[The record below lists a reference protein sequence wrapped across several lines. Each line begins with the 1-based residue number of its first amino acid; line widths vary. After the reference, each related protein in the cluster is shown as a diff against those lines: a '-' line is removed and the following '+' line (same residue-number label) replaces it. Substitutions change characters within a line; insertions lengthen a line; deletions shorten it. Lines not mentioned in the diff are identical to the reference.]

1 MTRPVDDVLG
11 AFAAEIGTDGPIAIE
26 GARTRW
32 DRGGTPVAGTR
43 IVRAPRGVV
52 EHRPEEMTVRV
63 RAGTMVADLEA
74 VLSPAGQ
81 RSALP
86 DRGGT
91 VGGALAVGENHLD
104 SGTRRTVRESLLEA
118 RYVSAEGRVVTG
130 GGPTVKNVSGFDLPR
145 LLVGSL
151 GTLGCLAEV
160 VLRVNPV
167 PAASRWLRSADAD
180 PHRAHAMMWRPACVL
195 GDGSTTWVHL
205 EGHAVDVEAQVASLG
220 AGWDPVDGPPSLP
233 AHRWSVPPGAVGE
246 PDARPAGRFVASYG
260 VGILFADAPQP
271 PRPLSAAAAAISERM
286 KGNFD
291 PTGRLNPGR
300 TP

>member
-1 MTRPVDDVLG
+1 MMRTVDDALV
-11 AFAAEIGTDGPIAIE
+11 AFAAEIGTDGAVAVE

-32 DRGGTPVAGTR
+32 DRGGAPVAGTR
-43 IVRAPRGVV
+43 IVQAPRGVV

-63 RAGTMVADLEA
+63 RAGTTVADLEA

-104 SGTRRTVRESLLEA
+104 LGTRRTVRESLLEV

-145 LLVGSL
+145 LFVGSL
-151 GTLGCLAEV
+151 GTLGCIAEV

-167 PAASRWLRSADAD
+167 PAASRWLRCADAD
-180 PHRAHAMMWRPACVL
+180 PLRVHAMLWRPACVV
-195 GDGSTTWVHL
+195 GDGSVTWVHL
-205 EGHAVDVEAQVASLG
+205 EGHAVDVEAQIASLG
-220 AGWDPVDGPPSLP
+220 AGWEDVDGPPPLP
-233 AHRWSVPPGAVGE
+233 PHRWSVPTGEVGD
-246 PDARPAGRFVASYG
+246 PAPRPPGRFVASYG
-260 VGILFADAPQP
+260 VGILFADEPQP
-271 PRPLSAAAAAISERM
+271 PRPLPAAVAAISVRM
-286 KGNFD
+286 KENFD

>member
-1 MTRPVDDVLG
+1 MKRPVDEALG
-11 AFAAEIGTDGPIAIE
+11 AFAAEIGTDEPVAVE

-32 DRGGTPVAGTR
+32 DRGGAPVAGTR
-43 IVRAPRGVV
+43 VVRAPHGVV
-52 EHRPEEMTVRV
+52 EHSPEEMTVRV
-63 RAGTMVADLEA
+63 RAGTTVADLEA
-74 VLSPAGQ
+74 ILSAAGQ

-104 SGTRRTVRESLLEA
+104 LGTRRTVRESLLEV

-145 LLVGSL
+145 LFVGSL

-167 PAASRWLRSADAD
+167 PAASQWLRCADAD
-180 PHRAHAMMWRPACVL
+180 PHRVHATLWRPACVL

-205 EGHAVDVEAQVASLG
+205 EGHAVDVEAQIVSLG
-220 AGWDPVDGPPSLP
+220 SGWDHVDGPPPLP
-233 AHRWSVPPGAVGE
+233 AHRWSVPPGEVGDPE
-246 PDARPAGRFVASYG
+246 PRPAGTFVVSFG
-260 VGILFADAPQP
+260 VGILFADEAQP
-271 PRPLSAAAAAISERM
+271 PRPLPAAAKAISVRM
-286 KGNFD
+286 KENFD
-291 PTGRLNPGR
+291 PAGRLNPGR